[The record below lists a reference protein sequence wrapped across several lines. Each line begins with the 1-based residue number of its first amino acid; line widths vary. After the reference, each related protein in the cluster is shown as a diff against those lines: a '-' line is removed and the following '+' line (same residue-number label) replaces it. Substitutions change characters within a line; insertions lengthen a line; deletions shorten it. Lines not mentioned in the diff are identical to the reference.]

1 MTRFHFAL
9 LIVVSFAVGLTAPQ
23 MGDFG
28 IFYAA
33 GQAVRSGVNPY
44 SVAGYYNPIHVALI
58 AAPLSIVPF
67 DVAFYINA
75 GVMFGIYAL
84 AMHRIAPARFIW
96 LVAMFAPWGLLIAY
110 YGNLDALVLLGVT
123 LPAPIGV
130 WLLLAKPQIGLF
142 AAGLILWKRRDWR
155 LAAAVGATLV
165 VSLALG
171 MLHTT
176 PMGERWNASVWPWG
190 LVVGVPLLVYA
201 WRKRD
206 EVVALGAAC
215 FVSPYMSIL
224 SWCAALPLFRIN
236 RRVMAAGVALSWVV
250 FVVWR
255 ERQ

>member
-1 MTRFHFAL
+1 MTRFHLAL
-9 LIVVSFAVGLTAPQ
+9 LVVVSFAVGLTAPQ

-44 SVAGYYNPIHVALI
+44 SVAGYYNPIHVALV
-58 AAPLSIVPF
+58 AAPLSVIPF
-67 DVAFYINA
+67 GIAFHVNA
-75 GVMFGIYAL
+75 GAMFGLYAV

-96 LVAMFAPWGLLIAY
+96 LMAMFAPWGLLIAY

-130 WLLLAKPQIGLF
+130 WLLLAKPQIGIF
-142 AAGLILWKRRDWR
+142 AAGLMLWKRSDWR
-155 LAAAVGATLV
+155 LAAVVGMILAA
-165 VSLALG
+165 SLTMG

-190 LVVGVPLLVYA
+190 IFVSIPLLIYA
-201 WRKRD
+201 CRKRD
-206 EVVALGAAC
+206 ELVALGAAC

-224 SWCAALPLFRIN
+224 SWCAALPLFRAN
-236 RRVMAAGVALSWVV
+236 RRVMAAGVVLSWAV
-250 FVVWR
+250 FAMWR
-255 ERQ
+255 VRQ